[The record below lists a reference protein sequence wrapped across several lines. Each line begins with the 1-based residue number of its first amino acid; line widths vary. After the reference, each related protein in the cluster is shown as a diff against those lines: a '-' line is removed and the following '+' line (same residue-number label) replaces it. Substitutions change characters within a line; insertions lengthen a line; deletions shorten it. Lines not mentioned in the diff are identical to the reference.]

1 MKALLTVIFFFVL
14 TATSFANVQNDEKVA
29 TITMDVVLTTQ
40 IVTIE
45 VSNTI
50 DTVASDSI
58 ARLYRRE
65 NSKVLKALSFSTK
78 RSRAKMA

>member
-1 MKALLTVIFFFVL
+1 MKALLTFIFFFVL

-29 TITMDVVLTTQ
+29 TITMDVVLTTE